1 MKGKIIM
8 KKSIFSLLTL
18 ASLSLLTGC
27 FDSSTSTSKT
37 STNPTS
43 QTSQKTSDSKKSDT
57 ASNSNN
63 STSSNKTNTN
73 SSDSVIPEPEVKKAV
88 VSKVY
93 NLVSKSTLSVKE
105 GDELDVGDNVITLSF
120 EEAQTGVEYEI
131 LVNKTVAT
139 MVKSDDNKSFS
150 YTYKASEGESLIIA
164 VILKQETDESGYVI
178 TYTNGDHYRVLGI
191 TSGSKYKAYFD
202 DENWE
207 QYDIV
212 FAVIPDVGYHVKNVK
227 LGDSDI
233 YSKDNNITYSISEY
247 DYFDSDK
254 TLTVE
259 VETVESHTITYVGNT
274 AENGVDVTSSTL
286 PTTFTGY
293 DVVNFKFIALDGYA
307 ISDVTFSDDSIY
319 SYDSFSDYNVV
330 LPNADI
336 TVTIV
341 TVKKV
346 ALRYQVNE
354 HIHDVEFYA
363 GIDYLSDGLASGKD
377 KITSFVPSDRNQF
390 FVIFNCDSDYKPT
403 GIEGSVEGGV
413 NGYDERVKTSDG
425 KYVFRAYLLKDC
437 ELVFNLASK
446 KTVSLDTSSTGVSL
460 VFDNDKTQYF
470 KGDSVGFDIIR
481 EDETNT
487 KVGEVTYSFVN
498 TNGETETKV
507 ITPSTGSG
515 HSYNFTMPDADV
527 TIKVTLIQVSNV
539 TLSYTN
545 NASTY
550 IKSVSFTGA
559 NSSANL
565 NNTTTSSDSFEK
577 GETVNFKITPNSDHS
592 KKLKVTF
599 TDSKGDTTEIQL
611 TTDYS
616 FKRYTGSFTLTDAGS
631 ISIDVGDAAT
641 VRNVTANVCD
651 GIEIEYYNSS
661 KTKVDDLGSLYD
673 LDIFYFTYKYTSDSD
688 DRTMKYSVTQNG
700 EVYNCSSTTIN
711 NEQVFQVLVKGD
723 VVIKVEENTVET
735 VSLTITGVTELDDDV
750 LFTADDDPIDI
761 TKGKIEKN
769 SLFYF
774 DGSSCGVTIGTVTI
788 GGVVTK
794 GDYTIGDGY
803 NPYYRATGDVVIN
816 IAYEE

>member
-1 MKGKIIM
+1 M

-139 MVKSDDNKSFS
+139 MVKSDDNKSFA

-164 VILKQETDESGYVI
+164 VILKQATDETGYAI
-178 TYTNGDHYRVLGI
+178 TYINGDHYTVLGI
-191 TSGSKYKAYFD
+191 TSGAKYKAYFD

-207 QYDIV
+207 SYDIV

-233 YSKDNNITYSISEY
+233 NSKDNNITYSISES
-247 DYFDSDK
+247 DSFDSDK

-307 ISDVTFSDDSIY
+307 ITDVTFSDDSIY

-341 TVKKV
+341 TAKKV
-346 ALRYQVNE
+346 ALRYQANE

-363 GIDYLSDGLASGKD
+363 GINYLSSDLASGKD
-377 KITSFVPSDRNQF
+377 KITDFIPSDRNQF

-403 GIEGSVEGGV
+403 GIEGSVDGGA
-413 NGYDERVKTSDG
+413 NGYNERVKTSDG
-425 KYVFRAYLLKDC
+425 KYVFRTYLFKDC
-437 ELVFNLASK
+437 ELVFKLASK

-470 KGDSVGFDIIR
+470 QGDSVGFDIIR
-481 EDETNT
+481 DDETNT

-498 TNGETETKV
+498 TDGQTETTV
-507 ITPSTGSG
+507 ITPSTGSD

-527 TIKVTLIQVSNV
+527 TIKVTLIQVSKV

-545 NASTY
+545 NASTTY

-565 NNTTTSSDSFEK
+565 NNITTSSDSFEK
-577 GETVNFKITPNSDHS
+577 GETVNIKITPTDDHS

-599 TDSKGDTTEIQL
+599 TDSKANKTEIQL

-616 FKRYTGSFTLTDAGS
+616 FKRYTGSFTLTDAGT
-631 ISIDVGDAAT
+631 ISIDVGDEAT

-661 KTKVDDLGSLYD
+661 KTKVSDLGSLYD
-673 LDIFYFTYKYTSDSD
+673 LDVFYFTYKYTSDSD

-700 EVYNCSSTTIN
+700 EVYNCSTDTIN
-711 NEQVFQVLVKGD
+711 NEQVFKVLVKGD
-723 VVIKVEENTVET
+723 VVIKVEEDTVET

-794 GDYTIGDGY
+794 GDYSIGDGF
-803 NPYYRATGDVVIN
+803 NPYYKATGDVVIN
-816 IAYEE
+816 IVSEA

>member
-1 MKGKIIM
+1 MKGKTIM

-37 STNPTS
+37 SVNPTS

-57 ASNSNN
+57 TSNSNN
-63 STSSNKTNTN
+63 STSSDKTNTN

-93 NLVSKSTLSVKE
+93 NLVSESTLSVKE

-120 EEAQTGVEYEI
+120 KEAQTGVDYEI

-139 MVKSDDNKSFS
+139 MVRSDDNKSFS
-150 YTYKASEGESLIIA
+150 YTYKTSEGENLVIA
-164 VILKQETDESGYVI
+164 VILKQATDESGHVI
-178 TYTNGDHYRVLGI
+178 TYTNGDHYTVLGI

-207 QYDIV
+207 NYDVV

-227 LGDSDI
+227 LGDGDI
-233 YSKDNNITYSISEY
+233 VSKDDNITYSISEY
-247 DYFDSDK
+247 DFDSDK

-286 PTTFTGY
+286 PTTFKGY
-293 DVVNFKFIALDGYA
+293 DVVNFKFIPLDGYA
-307 ISDVTFSDDSIY
+307 ISDVTFSDDTIY

-341 TVKKV
+341 TAKKV
-346 ALRYQVNE
+346 TLKYQASE

-363 GIDYLSDGLASGKD
+363 GIDYLSSNLASVKD

-390 FVIFNCDSDYKPT
+390 FVIFNCDNDYKPT
-403 GIEGSVEGGV
+403 GIDGSVEGGV
-413 NGYDERVKTSDG
+413 NGYDEGVKTSDG
-425 KYVFRAYLLKDC
+425 KYIFRTYLLKDC
-437 ELVFNLASK
+437 ELVFKLASK
-446 KTVSLDTSSTGVSL
+446 KTVSLDASSTGVSL

-470 KGDSVGFDIIR
+470 QGDSVGFDIIR
-481 EDETNT
+481 DDETNT

-498 TNGETETKV
+498 ANGETKTTV

-545 NASTY
+545 NASAY
-550 IKSVSFTGA
+550 VKSVSFTGA
-559 NSSANL
+559 NSSASL
-565 NNTTTSSDSFEK
+565 NNNTTSSDSFEK
-577 GETVNFKITPNSDHS
+577 GETVSFKITPTTDHS

-599 TDSKGDTTEIQL
+599 TDSKGAKTEVAL
-611 TTDYS
+611 TTDFS

-631 ISIDVGDAAT
+631 ISIDIGDAAT
-641 VRNVTANVCD
+641 VRTVTANVCD

-661 KTKVDDLGSLYD
+661 KTKVTDLGSLYD
-673 LDIFYFTYKYTSDSD
+673 LDIFYFTYKYISDSD

-700 EVYNCSSTTIN
+700 EVYNCSSVTIN
-711 NEQVFQVLVKGD
+711 NEQAFQVLVKGD
-723 VVIKVEENTVET
+723 VVIKVEEDTVET

-750 LFTADDDPIDI
+750 LFTSDGDPIDI

-774 DGSSCGVTIGTVTI
+774 DGVSIGVEAKTVTI
-788 GGVVTK
+788 GGVVTSA
-794 GDYTIGDGY
+794 DYSIDHLH
-803 NPYYRATGDVVIN
+803 PYYKATGDVVIN

>member
-164 VILKQETDESGYVI
+164 VILKQATDESGHVI
-178 TYTNGDHYRVLGI
+178 TYTNGDHYTVLGI

-202 DENWE
+202 DENRE

-233 YSKDNNITYSISEY
+233 DSKDNNITYSISEY

-307 ISDVTFSDDSIY
+307 ISDVTFSDDSIS

-346 ALRYQVNE
+346 TLRYQANE

-363 GIDYLSDGLASGKD
+363 GIDYLSNNIASGKD

-403 GIEGSVEGGV
+403 GIDGSVDSGA

-425 KYVFRAYLLKDC
+425 KYVFRTYLFKDC
-437 ELVFNLASK
+437 ELVFKLASK

-481 EDETNT
+481 DDETNT

-498 TNGETETKV
+498 TDGETETTV

-550 IKSVSFTGA
+550 VKSVSFTGA

-565 NNTTTSSDSFEK
+565 NNNTTSSDSFEK
-577 GETVNFKITPNSDHS
+577 GETVNFKITPNTDHS
-592 KKLKVTF
+592 KKLKVIF

-616 FKRYTGSFTLTDAGS
+616 FKRYTGSFILTDAGS

-774 DGSSCGVTIGTVTI
+774 DGGNIGVVANSVTI
-788 GGVVTK
+788 GGVVTSA
-794 GDYTIGDGY
+794 DYSIDHMHA
-803 NPYYRATGDVVIN
+803 YYRATGDVVIN
-816 IAYEE
+816 IGYEE